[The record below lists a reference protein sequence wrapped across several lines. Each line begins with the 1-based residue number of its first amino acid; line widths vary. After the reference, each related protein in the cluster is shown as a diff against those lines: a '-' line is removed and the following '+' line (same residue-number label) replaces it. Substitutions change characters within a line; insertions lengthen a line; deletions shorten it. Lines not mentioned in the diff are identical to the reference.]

1 MTTSSKQ
8 LSARAKA
15 VQILQK
21 IPVFHGLSEEQY
33 RLVMSMCHSAQIKEG
48 EGIFDQGDDGDSL
61 YILLSGEIDI
71 RVSGIGRV
79 HVMKPGEIL
88 GEVGLVKRVPRTASA
103 VAKSNCVLLQIY
115 AERMHEVLR
124 RHPGMGYLVMR
135 NVARILADRLSESN
149 KK

>member
-1 MTTSSKQ
+1 MVTSSSK

-21 IPVFHGLSEEQY
+21 MPVFHGLSEEEY
-33 RLVMSMCHSAQIKEG
+33 RIVIRMCHSQQIKEN
-48 EGIFDQGDDGDSL
+48 ERIFSQGDDGDSL

-71 RVSGIGRV
+71 QVANIGSV
-79 HVMKPGEIL
+79 HVMKSGEIL

-103 VAKSNCVLLQIY
+103 VAKTRCVLLQIF
-115 AERMHEVLR
+115 AEEMHKVLR
-124 RHPGMGYLVMR
+124 RHSSMGYLVMR
-135 NVARILADRLSESN
+135 NVARILADRLSDSN